1 MKVRKKTTELTA
13 YQQALGLLVRREH
26 SRRELKRKLKDR
38 GKEFEE
44 IETALE
50 KLSRQDFQNDE
61 RFAMALARSRQSAGY
76 GPNRIRAEMSQHS
89 LGSDISEQAI
99 NGLCCDWL
107 ETAKDLISR
116 RFLRKIQADPLQ
128 SRKAVDFLLRRGFDT
143 KTAYAASRIKE
154 WLETEEIPQ
163 EIAE

>member
-1 MKVRKKTTELTA
+1 MRKKPSDLTA

-26 SRRELKRKLKDR
+26 SQRELKRKLKDR

-61 RFAMALARSRQSAGY
+61 RFALALARSRQSGGY
-76 GPNRIRAEMSQHS
+76 GPNRIRSELGQHG
-89 LGSDISEQAI
+89 LGPELIDPAIS
-99 NGLCCDWL
+99 GLGCDWL
-107 ETAKDLISR
+107 GMAKDLINR

-128 SRKAVDFLLRRGFDT
+128 ARKAVDFLLRRGFDT
-143 KTAYAASRIKE
+143 KTAYTASRIKE
-154 WLETEEIPQ
+154 WQEASEIVEEM
-163 EIAE
+163 AE